1 MGPHFQEKNVYGV
14 NGERRVFL
22 ILLFMAPSIT
32 CVRQIILQV
41 RVDHKNDETPFSK
54 LHRLTHVYATANNN
68 MAATSA
74 QKMH

>member
-1 MGPHFQEKNVYGV
+1 MERDVFFYFTFYGTLNYMCSSV
-14 NGERRVFL
+14 
-22 ILLFMAPSIT
+22 
-32 CVRQIILQV
+32 QKIILQV

>member
-1 MGPHFQEKNVYGV
+1 
-14 NGERRVFL
+14 
-22 ILLFMAPSIT
+22 MAPSIT